1 MVKSSSNQR
10 IVKNTMMLY
19 IRMFLIMGVSFYTSR
34 VILKALGVEDFG
46 IYNVVG
52 GVVSMLGLIKGVMS
66 GATSRYLN
74 FALGKE
80 DIELARKSF
89 NVSLIIYIVL
99 SAAFVLLAETVG
111 LWFLNT
117 QLVIPEDRIV
127 AANWIYQFTIISSV
141 NQMIAV
147 PFNAAVIAREEMSV
161 FAYISVLEVVL
172 RLLIVYLLFISRV
185 DKLIAYGFLYMLTN
199 LLITEIYRLYCRKH
213 YPESHFNFYKDKS
226 LYIEILSYSS
236 WNLMG
241 QIAKL
246 IKGQGLNILLN
257 MFFNPAVNASRAL
270 SYQINNGINQFV
282 QNFYIAVGPQVTKYY
297 ARNEMENMFNLV
309 CRSAKMAL
317 FLFVLFALP
326 VSIEAPMLIQLWL
339 GQQPENVVEFV
350 RIILL
355 ISMLDSIQIPLKTS
369 AQATGKIAKYEMTI
383 SVITILNIPIS
394 FALLK
399 FGYPAITVFV
409 VSLCLST
416 VSFIARLILLQ
427 GMISFPIIRYLNY
440 VVVRSVMVI
449 LLSAIIPLLLHN
461 KLADS
466 TINSFL
472 VILVALVCEGLV
484 MYFLGLNRQE
494 KEFVNGIVKNRLNI
508 KKK

>member
-1 MVKSSSNQR
+1 MANSSNNQR
-10 IVKNTMMLY
+10 IVKNTMLLY

-74 FALGKE
+74 FALGKN
-80 DIELARKSF
+80 DKELARKSF
-89 NVSLIIYIVL
+89 NVSLMIYIAL
-99 SAAFVLLAETVG
+99 SAVFVLLSETVG

-117 QLVIPEDRIV
+117 QLLIPEDRIV
-127 AANWIYQFTIISSV
+127 AANWIFQFTIISSV
-141 NQMIAV
+141 NQLIAT
-147 PFNAAVIAREEMSV
+147 PYNAAVIARERMSV
-161 FAYISVLEVVL
+161 YAYISILEVVL
-172 RLLIVYLLFISRV
+172 RLLIVYLLFISPV

-213 YPESHFNFYKDKS
+213 YPESHFKFYKDKS
-226 LYIEILSYSS
+226 SYKEILSYSS

-241 QIAKL
+241 QFAKL

-257 MFFNPAVNASRAL
+257 MFFNPAVNASRGL
-270 SYQINNGINQFV
+270 SYQINNAINQFV
-282 QNFYIAVGPQVTKYY
+282 HNFYIAVVPQITKYY
-297 ARNEMENMFNLV
+297 AKNEMENMFNLV

-317 FLFVLFALP
+317 FLFLLFALP
-326 VSIEAPMLIQLWL
+326 ISIEAPMLIQLWL
-339 GQQPENVVEFV
+339 DQLPENVVEFV

-355 ISMLDSIQIPLKTS
+355 ISMLDCIQGPLRTS
-369 AQATGKIAKYEMTI
+369 AQATGNVAKYEMTI

-394 FALLK
+394 YALLK
-399 FGYPAITVFV
+399 FGYPAVTVFV
-409 VSLCLST
+409 VSLCLSV
-416 VSFIARLILLQ
+416 VSFIARLILLR
-427 GMISFPIIRYLNY
+427 GMIKFPVIRYLNY
-440 VVVRSVMVI
+440 VVVKGVLVI
-449 LLSAIIPLLLHN
+449 LLSAIIPLLLHY

-466 TINSFL
+466 LMNSFL
-472 VILVALVCEGLV
+472 VIFVAFVCEGLV
-484 MYFLGLNRQE
+484 IFFFGLNRQE
-494 KEFVNGIVKNRLNI
+494 KDFVYGIVKNKFNI